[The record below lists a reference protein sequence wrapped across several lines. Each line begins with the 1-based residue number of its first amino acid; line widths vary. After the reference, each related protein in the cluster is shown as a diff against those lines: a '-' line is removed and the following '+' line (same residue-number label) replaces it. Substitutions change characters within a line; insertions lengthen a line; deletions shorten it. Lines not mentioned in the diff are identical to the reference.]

1 MGLHR
6 VKVERGFA
14 GEGLATAKRTPKR
27 ADNTCLWRDVTT
39 SGACH
44 RQDGRVLSAA
54 TSLSHG
60 RLFIFLN
67 SYRTPTN
74 PYNHS
79 ILQSSVGCQQPPLHP
94 PKLGATEEPTKPISL
109 SSRSTARPRLP
120 ASFAVNHVH
129 GSGQWKVGGRGTLA
143 SGLARKILPSCPS
156 LFLFPQVLAAHKG
169 S

>member
-1 MGLHR
+1 MSPPVVLVTDRMG
-6 VKVERGFA
+6 E
-14 GEGLATAKRTPKR
+14 
-27 ADNTCLWRDVTT
+27 
-39 SGACH
+39 SS
-44 RQDGRVLSAA
+44 VLPPPFPMRPR
-54 TSLSHG
+54 G

-79 ILQSSVGCQQPPLHP
+79 ILQPSAGCQQPPLHP

-109 SSRSTARPRLP
+109 SSQRTARPRLP
-120 ASFAVNHVH
+120 ASFAVSHVH

-143 SGLARKILPSCPS
+143 SGPARKILPSCPS

-169 S
+169 SCGGLRCLRGWWCPQTAEPHSQIPLDHRLE